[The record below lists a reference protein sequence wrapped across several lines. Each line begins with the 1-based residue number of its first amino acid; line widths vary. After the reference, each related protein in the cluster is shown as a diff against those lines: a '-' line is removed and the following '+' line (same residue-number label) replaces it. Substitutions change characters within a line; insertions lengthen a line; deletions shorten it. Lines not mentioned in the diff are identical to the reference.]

1 MQVTVLLI
9 DGEFLAFDKTGAMI
23 TDRNILQQI
32 AFEPYEGTFQI
43 EDIQVD
49 NNVDDAIL
57 QSIEINLTH
66 NTQR

>member
-9 DGEFLAFDKTGAMI
+9 DGEFLAFDKAGAMI
-23 TDRNILQQI
+23 TDHNILQQI

-49 NNVDDAIL
+49 NDVDDAIL

>member
-32 AFEPYEGTFQI
+32 AFEPHEGTFQI

-49 NNVDDAIL
+49 NDVDDAIL

>member
-9 DGEFLAFDKTGAMI
+9 DGEFLAFDKDGAMI

-32 AFEPYEGTFQI
+32 AFEPHEGTFQI

-49 NNVDDAIL
+49 NDVDDAIL

>member
-49 NNVDDAIL
+49 NDVDDAIL